1 MAELLRANMMADLT
15 YYRRSKLLLAFVVV
29 FLLLTALQSL
39 PPAFM
44 NSGVQSFNSLQQI
57 VADLNFF
64 ILVLAAAMG
73 LLVISSHLRSRSL
86 KMVFTKPCPPE
97 LWLLSA
103 FLSAAAISLFLNLV
117 VLGSAV
123 VLSLIWHLPVRM
135 GLVFV
140 SAETF
145 AVSLGLASY
154 LMLLAMLMHPA
165 LAAIVALIFDAD
177 MFYYFDVWTK
187 AAIRS
192 GNSSVALRMVGHLF
206 HSLYLL
212 LPMVYPFD
220 KQTENI
226 HTSLRVMSGEWKY
239 LPFSLGYALALSA
252 FCYCVALYA
261 LKRKNHI

>member
-1 MAELLRANMMADLT
+1 MTELLKANIWADVT
-15 YYRRSKLLLAFVVV
+15 FYRRSKLLLAFMVV

-39 PPAFM
+39 PPLFM

-57 VADLNFF
+57 ISDLNFF
-64 ILVLAAAMG
+64 LLVLAAGMG
-73 LLVISSHLRSRSL
+73 LLIISSHLRNRSL

-103 FLSAAAISLFLNLV
+103 YLSAAAMSLFLNLV
-117 VLGSAV
+117 VLGSGV
-123 VLSLIWHLPVRM
+123 VLSLLWHLPVRM

-145 AVSLGLASY
+145 AVSLGLIAY
-154 LMLLAMLMHPA
+154 LMLLATVMHPA
-165 LAAIVALIFDAD
+165 LAAIVAIIFNAD
-177 MFYYFDVWTK
+177 LFYQFDVWTR

-192 GNSSVALRMVGHLF
+192 GSSSFALRMVERVF
-206 HSLYLL
+206 HSLYIL
-212 LPMVYPFD
+212 LPIVYPFD

-226 HTSLRVMSGEWKY
+226 HTSLRVMHSQWKY
-239 LPFSLGYALALSA
+239 LLFFFGYALALSA

-261 LKRKNHI
+261 LQRKNHI

>member
-1 MAELLRANMMADLT
+1 MTELLKANIWADVKF
-15 YYRRSKLLLAFVVV
+15 YRRSKLLLAFMLV

-39 PPAFM
+39 PPLFM
-44 NSGVQSFNSLQQI
+44 DSGVQSFNSLQQI

-64 ILVLAAAMG
+64 LLILAGGMG
-73 LLVISSHLRSRSL
+73 LLIISSHLRSRSL

-103 FLSAAAISLFLNLV
+103 YVSAAVMSLLLNLV
-117 VLGSAV
+117 VLGSG
-123 VLSLIWHLPVRM
+123 VLLSVLWHLPVRM

-145 AVSLGLASY
+145 AVSLGLIAY
-154 LMLLAMLMHPA
+154 LMLLGTVIHPA
-165 LAAIVALIFDAD
+165 LAAIVAVIFNAD
-177 MFYYFDVWTK
+177 LFYQFDVWTK
-187 AAIRS
+187 AAMRS
-192 GNSSVALRMVGHLF
+192 GNSSIALRMVERLF
-206 HSLYLL
+206 HGLYIL

-220 KQTENI
+220 KQTQNI

-239 LPFSLGYALALSA
+239 LLFSLGYTLALSA
-252 FCYCVALYA
+252 FCYCVSLFA